1 MPAGPHLLP
10 SALVKRIDAHT
21 HLFAPGQRA
30 ERAEIAAADA
40 TFAEMYGDP
49 GAKMAIADDLAAAL
63 DAAGLDAAVAA
74 GFAFA
79 SEREVERQNEYLLA
93 TACASEGR
101 VAAVATVNPAR
112 RGWERLAKRALE
124 GGARGF
130 GELRPGSQGWDPMG
144 EAGRRLCGLAA
155 DAGAV
160 LLWHVSEPVGHRYP
174 GKAGGIGPAE
184 LIAVASAHPA
194 VRMVGAH
201 LGAGAAFYLHM
212 PEVRRSIELL
222 YFDTAAFTLL
232 YDEVSVAQLVAT
244 AGPGRVLFGSD
255 FPLLSPKRQLARVAS
270 LLEEGVI
277 EAVCGGN
284 AQHLYF
290 GSMPRDE

>member
-1 MPAGPHLLP
+1 M
-10 SALVKRIDAHT
+10 KRIDAHT

-30 ERAEIAAADA
+30 ERAQIAATDA

-49 GAKMAIADDLAAAL
+49 AAKMATAEQLIAAI
-63 DAAGLDAAVAA
+63 DAAGIDGAVAA

-79 SEREVERQNEYLLA
+79 SEREIGRQNEYLLA
-93 TACASEGR
+93 TACASAGR
-101 VAAVATVNPAR
+101 IAAVATVNPALP
-112 RGWERLAKRALE
+112 GWERLAGQALA

-130 GELRPGSQGWDPMG
+130 GELRPASQGWDPLGPNG
-144 EAGRRLCGLAA
+144 ERLCRLAA

-160 LLWHVSEPVGHRYP
+160 LLWHVSEPAGHRYP
-174 GKAGGIGPAE
+174 GKTGGIGPAE
-184 LIAVASAHPA
+184 LIAVATAHPDVA
-194 VRMVGAH
+194 MVGAH
-201 LGAGAAFYLHM
+201 LGAGAAFFLHM

-232 YDEVSVAQLVAT
+232 YDESSVAQLVAT
-244 AGPGRVLFGSD
+244 AGHGRVLFGSD
-255 FPLLSPKRQLARVAS
+255 FPLLSPTRQLARVTA
-270 LLEEGVI
+270 LLERDAL

-290 GSMPRDE
+290 GSTPKR